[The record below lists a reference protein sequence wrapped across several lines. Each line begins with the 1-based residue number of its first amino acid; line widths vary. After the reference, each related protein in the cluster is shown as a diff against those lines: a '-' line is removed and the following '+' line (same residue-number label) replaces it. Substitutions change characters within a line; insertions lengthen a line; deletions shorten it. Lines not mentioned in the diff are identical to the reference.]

1 MSKDYRMEGWSDFVN
16 EINQNCFHFNSATS
30 VNSTIDRSHY
40 PRSYNRMLMD
50 TNSSQQ
56 NLINQTPMTTIP
68 QTPENPYS
76 YDSMPSNYR
85 YVFSI

>member
-1 MSKDYRMEGWSDFVN
+1 M
-16 EINQNCFHFNSATS
+16 
-30 VNSTIDRSHY
+30 NSTIDRSHY
-40 PRSYNRMLMD
+40 PRSYNRMIID

-85 YVFSI
+85 YVFSKYHLPNSEVKRTECFRKK